1 MNINETIIQ
10 AAILFFPGIIM
21 VSILQ
26 IFRNKK
32 QAYSNLEI
40 VFYSFILGTLVNI
53 IVYGLILHKELPL
66 NIYLRKITIENN
78 ILLKIEIKEFLLNL
92 FVATYLGIVFSYFRN
107 LGLLHSLMMKLDV
120 TYETG
125 FQNIPQYLLS
135 TNLENFSE
143 LKNKDVEIKSLN
155 PNIVLEKTI
164 GKIMQIEEQ
173 NYYFEI
179 LLCNEKNYEN
189 YYIQLK
195 KGEFEIIFLD
205 SIEDE
210 TPENYTSLLVDEKG
224 IISKSLI
231 MFLLYLF
238 YCNLGFHIT
247 LIGILIFFS
256 SFKIFAMIS
265 IIITELI
272 KYILNK
278 K

>member
-26 IFRNKK
+26 VFRNKK

-66 NIYLRKITIENN
+66 NIYLRKVTIENN

-179 LLCNEKNYEN
+179 LLCDEKNYEN

-205 SIEDE
+205 STEDE
-210 TPENYTSLLVDEKG
+210 NPENYTSLLVDEKG